1 MKNLQAKQKTKA
13 LLEFLQKSPTAYHAV
28 ENTAKILADAGFS
41 RLFEGE
47 DWKLEAGKGYF
58 LTKNQSTILAFRV
71 PKKTP
76 RQMLICASHTDS
88 PTFKLKEN
96 FETVAFDTYRKLDT
110 EPYGGGIFASWLD
123 RPLSVAG
130 RLVILK
136 DGVLEAKIVSLDR
149 DLALIPSVA
158 IHQNRE
164 VNKGVALNP
173 AIDLQPVI
181 GDGKGGKEVLLE
193 LLSQAAGCKPDA
205 IRGADLFLYNRAPGS
220 IWGGDEEFF
229 SSPRIDNL
237 MCAYGTLQGFLKAK
251 APLDS
256 LGVYASFDNEEVGS
270 NTKQGAGSVFFRNA
284 LERVAKALGVD
295 FYKLMA
301 NGFLMSADNAHAIH
315 PNHPELY
322 DSLNVPKL
330 GGGLVIKTNA
340 SQRYATDGLS
350 AALMEEICKHAGLP
364 VQRFANRSDQ
374 PGGSTLGS
382 IADTHLPILTVD
394 VGMAQL
400 AMHSSYESASCEDI
414 GYLESSAKAFYET
427 GIRAEQDGKIRIVF
441 E

>member
-1 MKNLQAKQKTKA
+1 MKNSQANQKTKA
-13 LLEFLQKSPTAYHAV
+13 LLEFLQESPTAYHAV

-41 RLFEGE
+41 RLSEGE

-76 RQMLICASHTDS
+76 RQMLISASHTDS

-110 EPYGGGIFASWLD
+110 EPYGGSIFASWLD

-164 VNKGVALNP
+164 VNKGLALNP
-173 AIDLQPVI
+173 AIDLQPLF
-181 GDGKGGKEVLLE
+181 GGGKSNANALTDLLANEV
-193 LLSQAAGCKPDA
+193 GCDRDA
-205 IRGADLFLYNRAPGS
+205 IKGADLFLYNRTPGS
-220 IWGGDEEFF
+220 IWGADEEFF

-237 MCAYGTLQGFLKAK
+237 MCAYGTLQGFLAAK

-284 LERVAKALGVD
+284 LERVAKTLGVD

-322 DSLNVPKL
+322 DQNNVPKL
-330 GGGLVIKTNA
+330 GGGVVIKTNA

-350 AALMEEICKHAGLP
+350 GAFMEEICNRAGVP
-364 VQRFANRSDQ
+364 VQRFANRSDL

-382 IADTHLPILTVD
+382 IADTHLPIMTVD
-394 VGMAQL
+394 IGMAQL
-400 AMHSSYESASCEDI
+400 SMHSSYETAGCADVP
-414 GYLESSAKAFYET
+414 YLETAAKQFYET
-427 GIRAEQDGKIRIVF
+427 KFCVSSDGELQFIF